1 MAYRTTLVQVV
12 VEMDYED
19 LEQVDRVVGARLKWL
34 KVEAHF
40 ALLGIAVV
48 EVEAVK

>member
-1 MAYRTTLVQVV
+1 MTLVQVV
-12 VEMDYED
+12 VEMDCEG
-19 LEQVDRVVGARLKWL
+19 LERVGRVVGARLKWL

-40 ALLGIAVV
+40 ALSGIAVV

>member
-1 MAYRTTLVQVV
+1 MADRTTLVRVV

-19 LEQVDRVVGARLKWL
+19 LEQVDIVVEVHLKWL